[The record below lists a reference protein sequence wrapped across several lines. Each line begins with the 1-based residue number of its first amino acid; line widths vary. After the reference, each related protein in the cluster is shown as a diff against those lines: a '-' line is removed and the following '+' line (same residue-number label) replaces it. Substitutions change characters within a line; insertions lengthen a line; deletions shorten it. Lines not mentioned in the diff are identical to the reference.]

1 VIITR
6 TPVRVSLLG
15 GGTDF
20 AAWSRKHG
28 GIVVGGAVNK
38 YSFVTAR
45 FLPPFHDFKTRLVY
59 REIETVNAAS
69 ELNHKAARA
78 VLEDLGLGD
87 GRLEVFHA
95 ADLPGR
101 SGTGSSSTFVVGML
115 HAVGALSGR
124 LLLPHELASKA
135 IHIERGVLGETG
147 GLQDQA
153 WAAYGGLNVIRFRK
167 DGEIDVRPLPL
178 PADHVRELEEHLLLF
193 FTRVSRTSSEVAA
206 TYAPSLVERER
217 DQFAMMRLAE
227 AGAEAIHR
235 KQWETLGNLVDQS
248 WRIKAG
254 LSAAVNPAVVNDLY
268 LRARVAGAWGGKLTG
283 SGGGGCMVLVA
294 PPEKHATIVEALTA
308 QGAVHIPFQF
318 DFGGSQIIFS
328 CPDRSSGSASYDGLR

>member
-20 AAWSRKHG
+20 VGWARKHG

-45 FLPPFHDFKTRLVY
+45 FLPPFHEFKTRLVY
-59 REIETVNAAS
+59 REIETVNSAS
-69 ELNHKAARA
+69 ELNHRAARA
-78 VLEDLGLGD
+78 VLESLGQGD
-87 GRLEVFHA
+87 ARLEVFHA

-115 HAVGALSGR
+115 HAVGALGGK
-124 LLLPHELASKA
+124 LLLPHELAERA
-135 IHIERGVLGETG
+135 IHIERNVLGETG
-147 GLQDQA
+147 GLQDQV
-153 WAAYGGLNVIRFRK
+153 WAAYGGLNVIHFRK
-167 DGEIDVRPLPL
+167 DGEIDVRPMPL
-178 PADHVRELEEHLLLF
+178 PADHVRELEDHLLLF

-206 TYAPSLVERER
+206 TYAPSLVEREG

-227 AGAEAIHR
+227 AGAEAVHR
-235 KQWETLGNLVDQS
+235 KRWETLGNLVDQS

-254 LSAAVNPAVVNDLY
+254 LSASVNPPGINKLY
-268 LRARVAGAWGGKLTG
+268 LTARVAGAWGGKLTG
-283 SGGGGCMVLVA
+283 AGGGGCMVLVA
-294 PPEKHATIVEALTA
+294 PPEKQPAVVAALTA
-308 QGAVHIPFQF
+308 QGAVHVPFRF

-328 CPDRSSGSASYDGLR
+328 DKDNLNEYRPA